1 MNNTEFKKFLEII
14 DVKKPTEN
22 KYRKWYNKIL
32 KISKTDSIF
41 KIDKNELIQLSKSV
55 GSNSKIDV
63 LSLITNIFSK
73 LKPEEDLT
81 LFKLNLTEWR
91 NNRLEAQPEKNKKE
105 ISIISYEDL
114 NNILKDGLR
123 NLSPDNDKAKY
134 IVCLYLLFNFNVR
147 NQDLIIYYTNKKELE
162 KLSEKDKST
171 KNFIFFDNNKLY
183 FLRNNYKTNE
193 IHGSKSHTISNRFIK
208 QYLKKNSGV
217 ELNKPIF
224 INKTKTNYYTEH
236 NIQRL
241 TNNLVNEL
249 LDVNDKPINQQ
260 IIYKIITDH
269 YLNKNNHKKLKQIAQ
284 NRGQNLTTQS
294 KYYSTT

>member
-1 MNNTEFKKFLEII
+1 MDNTEFKKFLEII

-224 INKTKTNYYTEH
+224 INKTKTNYYNE
-236 NIQRL
+236 NDIQRL
-241 TNNLVNEL
+241 TNNIVNEL
-249 LDVNDKPINQQ
+249 LGVNDKPINQQ
-260 IIYKIITDH
+260 IIYKIITD
-269 YLNKNNHKKLKQIAQ
+269 YFLKKNNHKKLKQIAQ

>member
-1 MNNTEFKKFLEII
+1 MDNTEFKKFLEII

-249 LDVNDKPINQQ
+249 LGVDDKPINQQ

-269 YLNKNNHKKLKQIAQ
+269 FLKKNNHKKLKQIAQ